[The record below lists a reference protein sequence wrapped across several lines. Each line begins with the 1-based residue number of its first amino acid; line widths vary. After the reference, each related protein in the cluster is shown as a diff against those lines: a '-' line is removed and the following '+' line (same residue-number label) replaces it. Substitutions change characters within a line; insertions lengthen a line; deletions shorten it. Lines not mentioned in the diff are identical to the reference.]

1 MLAHYKFARYLNSVL
16 DSRIN
21 ILASQT
27 SGNTDDDSLK
37 ANILSKDS
45 ICQKYILNAMMQYGE
60 ALTLSQ
66 KHIYQALPR
75 LLSLWFEFTEIAI
88 NTEVRNYQ
96 EEANDI
102 MVKYVKGIPAISYYS
117 VLPQLISR
125 IGHDDSDKVVVVVA
139 ILRRVLVKFPAQA
152 MWHLGWL
159 RHSSQKFSGYK
170 NRKKRGEE
178 IFKAAQKSL
187 HRNEEMK
194 MHDLLEASKD
204 LFNFLIELTKYQ
216 PKKAQQS
223 SFNIRQWNGK
233 VDLKEF
239 MPPVQAALTVSRN
252 AVGKVGSGESFPKC
266 VPRMRSFCTQV
277 QMMSSKARP
286 KKLTAFAVPE
296 GYKPVESNS
305 RETNKRLNGDIGEM
319 HFLVKREA
327 RGDLRKD
334 ARVQDL
340 NNVIN
345 RLLSRSSCDR
355 NVGKPQHRRLQ
366 LRTFS
371 VVCLSEDCGIL
382 EW

>member
-1 MLAHYKFARYLNSVL
+1 MNSVL

-21 ILASQT
+21 VLASQT
-27 SGNTDDDSLK
+27 SGNTDDDSVK
-37 ANILSKDS
+37 ANIISKDA

-66 KHIYQALPR
+66 KHIFQALPR
-75 LLSLWFEFTEIAI
+75 LLTLWFEFTEIEI
-88 NTEVRNYQ
+88 NEEVRNKQ
-96 EEANDI
+96 EEANEI

-125 IGHDDSDKVVVVVA
+125 IGHDESDKVQVVCA
-139 ILRRVLVKFPAQA
+139 ILRRVLAKFPAQA

-159 RHSSQKFSGYK
+159 RHSGQKFSGNK
-170 NRKKRGEE
+170 NRKKRGED
-178 IFKAAQKSL
+178 IFKSAQKSL
-187 HRNEEMK
+187 HRNEQMK
-194 MHDLLEASKD
+194 MHDLLEASKG
-204 LFNFLIELTKYQ
+204 LFVFLIDLAKFQ
-216 PKKAQQS
+216 PKKAQQNVCKIS
-223 SFNIRQWNGK
+223 QWNGN
-233 VDLKEF
+233 VELKEF
-239 MPPVQAALTVSRN
+239 MPPVQAALKVSLN
-252 AVGKVGSGESFPKC
+252 AVGKAGSSESFPKC
-266 VPRMRSFCTQV
+266 VPRMRSFSPQV
-277 QMMSSKARP
+277 FMMSSKARP
-286 KKLTAFAVPE
+286 KKLTAFAIPE
-296 GYKPVESNS
+296 GFKSRECNS
-305 RETNKRLNGDIGEM
+305 RDSKKPLGGDIGEM

-345 RLLSRSSCDR
+345 RLLSSSSSDR